1 MTIRMLAK
9 MFALIYVLG
18 LPVQA
23 WAAGGLPDCMK
34 QSDQAVSSSGASHP
48 AAHADHGDAA
58 SDGEHCPME
67 EGGSKGDPTGKTKC
81 SHCAAGC
88 GAGCTTGSAALPSGP
103 MAMPFGMARQMLAA
117 LRSTHC
123 TDHQP
128 DPRDRPP
135 TSSAH

>member
-1 MTIRMLAK
+1 MKLRMLGRILV
-9 MFALIYVLG
+9 LIYALG
-18 LPVQA
+18 LPMQT
-23 WAAGGLPDCMK
+23 WAGGLMPDCMK
-34 QSDQAVSSSGASHP
+34 QSDVAVSSSGAEH

-58 SDGEHCPME
+58 ADGEHCPME
-67 EGGSKGDPTGKTKC
+67 QGSSKGDSTGKAKC

-88 GAGCTTGSAALPSGP
+88 GVGCTTGAAALPSGP

-128 DPRDRPP
+128 DLRDRPP